1 SHLTY
6 EFCSSPPLT
15 PSKIKQCV
23 QNIWENEKLLFSEH
37 LAMVLPGESYTYNL
51 QKVEK
56 IYDSQ
61 AILLRVSTNNS
72 EENLP
77 STSSEK
83 KKGHS
88 TTLVQLAIKKLILS
102 KECLDGKLELGIPWN
117 PLAMSTI
124 EMENCRKN
132 LHRLSSWSKDKEE
145 QAGQLDRHKTLSY
158 SREKFQKS
166 GIHG

>member
-1 SHLTY
+1 V
-6 EFCSSPPLT
+6 T

-37 LAMVLPGESYTYNL
+37 LAMVLP
-51 QKVEK
+51 V
-56 IYDSQ
+56 
-61 AILLRVSTNNS
+61 
-72 EENLP
+72 P

-124 EMENCRKN
+124 EMENCQKN

-166 GIHG
+166 GIHGEDVKFLKVR

>member
-1 SHLTY
+1 
-6 EFCSSPPLT
+6 
-15 PSKIKQCV
+15 V
-23 QNIWENEKLLFSEH
+23 
-37 LAMVLPGESYTYNL
+37 
-51 QKVEK
+51 
-56 IYDSQ
+56 
-61 AILLRVSTNNS
+61 
-72 EENLP
+72 P

-124 EMENCRKN
+124 EMENCQKN

-166 GIHG
+166 GIHGEDVKFLKVRQCRKSSACSVYSLVGRKRQTKSFAFCGLFFRFFSCFLIQQFKLDIF